1 MNALET
7 GLYTLL
13 TGNSALTTALG
24 GSYIYNQ
31 TAPQGQAR
39 PYLVYSKTGGG
50 DRNWSP
56 RRYKNYVYLVKVIAD
71 GLKQAGTIMALVD
84 AVLHGGTITVT
95 GYTNYR
101 SERETD
107 VAYTETL
114 QDGNQCYHNG
124 AYFRIRLS
132 A

>member
-7 GLYTLL
+7 GLATLL
-13 TGNSALTTALG
+13 EGNSALTTELG
-24 GSYIYNQ
+24 GAYIYNQ
-31 TAPQGQAR
+31 LAPQDQAR
-39 PYLVYSKTGGG
+39 PYLVYSKAGGG

-56 RRYKNYVYLVKVIAD
+56 RRYKNYLYLVKAVAD
-71 GLKQAGTIMALVD
+71 GRKKAGTVMEKVD
-84 AVLHGGTITVT
+84 AVLHGGTITVA

-101 SERETD
+101 TERETD
-107 VAYTETL
+107 VAYTEVPR
-114 QDGNQCYHNG
+114 DGNPIYHNG